1 MEVPLWV
8 RHFRSICRDT
18 GLRDTGEREIQVPK
32 KQKTPRNG
40 QRNVPGGEKNELRS
54 GSTSKTSYTA
64 SDSFDSPVIYG
75 VRVETPNPYH
85 LLISKRY
92 IQNGR
97 FRPDDGILSGLRAKV
112 KPKIE
117 RFTHFL
123 LEIFV
128 QFEQLKFHILNRTE
142 TIPKTY
148 ERGRIGRG
156 TLDKTGCVLLN
167 TKRSG
172 KKVPDES
179 VKKETGKRRQP

>member
-18 GLRDTGEREIQVPK
+18 GLRDRR
-32 KQKTPRNG
+32 KQKTPWNG

-97 FRPDDGILSGLRAKV
+97 FRPDGRILSGLRAKV

-167 TKRSG
+167 
-172 KKVPDES
+172 E
-179 VKKETGKRRQP
+179 KKETRRPRRRRMTPPRTRA